1 MVGEFDGR
9 LNVAL
14 RMSPNALNVAELSK
28 LGVTRISVGP
38 RIQFIAMDTYA
49 KEERN
54 SWRDVQMEANVG
66 EMTIIVDTG

>member
-28 LGVTRISVGP
+28 LG
-38 RIQFIAMDTYA
+38 
-49 KEERN
+49 
-54 SWRDVQMEANVG
+54 